1 MSSILIG
8 VSRRTSTPSIT
19 RRSVSWIDPRFAAVF
34 DWFVA
39 AARRRR
45 DQLRGRR
52 LSVS

>member
-1 MSSILIG
+1 MSRALIG
-8 VSRRTSTPSIT
+8 VSASLR
-19 RRSVSWIDPRFAAVF
+19 IDRRFAAVF
-34 DWFVA
+34 SWFVS